1 MTQSEESASKV
12 KQLVEKLFEETTH
25 PIEGKMGI
33 DYEIFREVV
42 TADPETAAEIV
53 YLLSEQPAVLST
65 VGQIAMAIATVYRAE
80 FGDDSLEQAI
90 SRAPWRSKLEG
101 PGVMTLNEQEEPD
114 PLDRLVAADPETTR
128 LFDVRAEDLEH
139 GSIDNLVRA
148 LFAEGASV
156 ARANKM
162 ASLWGRCVI
171 TFPLDNDPRHIT
183 QIPEARAY
191 IAKLHETMP
200 YFPCYLDFRAEWGM
214 FIVYFGCQA
223 PSEAMVND
231 RTAINVM
238 HPSVL
243 DKLEESLRAIKAL
256 AERLGKNPRPIWRSI
271 LSYYPDEVAE
281 EYLNQLVAG

>member
-1 MTQSEESASKV
+1 VTQNEESTYKV
-12 KQLVEKLFEETTH
+12 KQLVEKLLEKTTH

-42 TADPETAAEIV
+42 SGDPETAAELV
-53 YLLSEQPAVLST
+53 YVLTKQPAVPST
-65 VGQIAMAIATVYRAE
+65 LGQIAMTIAKVYRVE
-80 FGDDSLEQAI
+80 FDDDSLEQAI
-90 SRAPWRSKLEG
+90 SLAQWSSKIERPREL
-101 PGVMTLNEQEEPD
+101 TRYEQEELD
-114 PLDRLVAADPETTR
+114 PLDRLVEADPETTR
-128 LFDVRAEDLEH
+128 LFDVRPEDLEH

-148 LFAEGASV
+148 LLVEGAS
-156 ARANKM
+156 ADRANKM

-171 TFPLDNDPRHIT
+171 TFSLDNDPRHIT
-183 QIPEARAY
+183 LIPEARAY

-214 FIVYFGCQA
+214 FIVYFGCLAQ
-223 PSEAMVND
+223 SEAMVND
-231 RTAINVM
+231 LTAINVM

-243 DKLEESLRAIKAL
+243 DKLEGSLAAIKSL
-256 AERLGKNPRPIWRSI
+256 AERLGKNPRPIWRAI